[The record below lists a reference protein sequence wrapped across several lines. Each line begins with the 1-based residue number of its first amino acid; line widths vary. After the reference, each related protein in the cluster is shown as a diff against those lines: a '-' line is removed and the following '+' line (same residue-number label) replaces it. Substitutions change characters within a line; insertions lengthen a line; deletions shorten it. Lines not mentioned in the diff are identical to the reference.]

1 MTQAGLSFFQ
11 VTANDI
17 DSPPDNNR
25 IKFGTNTTVGPFMI
39 DANTGS
45 ISFTGPIDYEYT
57 KMISIPVTATDG
69 GSPPLSS
76 ETSVAL
82 EICDS
87 NDNPPIFSESSYTA
101 KTSELTQ
108 PPAVVFT
115 LTVSDADSGRNGEV
129 QVSITQAF
137 PTACQVSF

>member
-25 IKFGTNTTVGPFMI
+25 IKFGTNNTVGPFMI

-101 KTSELTQ
+101 ETSESTQ

-137 PTACQVSF
+137 PPACQVSF